1 MYGNNVGIYQSKY
14 GLQKYEFCYIRHA
27 DVEAKVVGL
36 SSDKTK
42 ENSGPKV
49 TPISEQS
56 KNYEILD
63 RFCSN
68 AISIGTFNIF
78 MNLTCDIPMIGA
90 NETVNLSWIIYGV
103 PYTILSNPMCRNC
116 VGFFKVEGS
125 GGCSKIEII
134 PTSAYLEVLDG
145 VPCPGRMLAT
155 APKEP
160 GVYEIRFLFNF
171 FKQAQLHRQCQAFGD
186 LEDQMQHLRIRAFFE
201 KRSLTEEIRKF
212 ADQEPRSWGIARMN
226 TIAWL
231 KSMLLSTIREPVDKS
246 IMESTSEYGAF
257 LYGRLKSKLTK
268 GMESNSKI
276 FQRRIRKM
284 IAPLY
289 LGGFLHVLQAAF
301 ASNSQINDQLASVV
315 FISPTEEDEK
325 YKGLDSMR
333 DSLLLPTDEKLLLYG
348 PASFRF
354 LARNYLSQPSLCG
367 YHDFID
373 DIILN
378 HTQLLNTV
386 DQVMETMSS
395 SCVTLYESAT
405 ESARVEL
412 MKVATALGK
421 QNAMQGIDD
430 VLVDLCRNHIQSI
443 VRAFVVTDCRTGR
456 RWKGPPTGSSDRLT
470 ALRRGSIQMNAA
482 IPGEFLAS
490 LPPGGCTPITRQ
502 HIAVRRWI
510 RPHLE
515 RKIVMILRQ
524 RHARLLS
531 GNYAIF
537 KQIIQIIPSCFGQ
550 SLSLVGNPFP
560 AYRPNNSKS
569 ALYFLEESKDPP
581 VQAAPILNVRTE
593 PPVDN
598 QQEDEESQEREEEE
612 KRKEGEE
619 EKKKENQTEEV
630 ESESEEDEDESEEG
644 VAESEVGEAESEVGE
659 VESEAGDV
667 GISDIEVDQDGDGDL
682 GDGSDDP

>member
-1 MYGNNVGIYQSKY
+1 M
-14 GLQKYEFCYIRHA
+14 
-27 DVEAKVVGL
+27 GL
-36 SSDKTK
+36 SGDKSK
-42 ENSGPKV
+42 ANGGPKV
-49 TPISEQS
+49 TPMSEQS

-103 PYTILSNPMCRNC
+103 PYSILSNSKSRNC

-134 PTSAYLEVLDG
+134 PTSAYLEVDDS

-171 FKQAQLHRQCQAFGD
+171 FKQAQLHRQCQAFGE

-201 KRSLTEEIRKF
+201 KRSLTDEIRKF
-212 ADQEPRSWGIARMN
+212 ADQEPTSWGYARMN

-231 KSMLLSTIREPVDKS
+231 KSMLLSTIREPVDDS
-246 IMESTSEYGAF
+246 IVESTSEYGAF

-268 GMESNSKI
+268 GMESSSRI
-276 FQRRIRKM
+276 YQRRIRKM

-289 LGGFLHVLQAAF
+289 LSGFMNVLQASL

-325 YKGLDSMR
+325 NLGLDLLR
-333 DSLLLPTDEKLLLYG
+333 DSLLLPSDEKLLLFG
-348 PASFRF
+348 PASFRY
-354 LARNYLSQPSLCG
+354 LAKNYLNQPSLCG
-367 YHDFID
+367 YHDFVD

-378 HTQLLNTV
+378 LTQLLNSV
-386 DQVMETMSS
+386 DQVMKNMSS
-395 SCVTLYESAT
+395 SCVALYESAI
-405 ESARVEL
+405 ESARVDL
-412 MKVATALGK
+412 MKEAERLGK

-443 VRAFVVTDCRTGR
+443 VRAFVETDCRTGR
-456 RWKGPPTGSSDRLT
+456 RWKGPPAGTFDRLA
-470 ALRRGSIQMNAA
+470 ALRRGSIQASVSIPVECFAPVAA
-482 IPGEFLAS
+482 
-490 LPPGGCTPITRQ
+490 GGCAPITRQ

-515 RKIVMILRQ
+515 RKIVMILKQ
-524 RHARLLS
+524 RHARLLN
-531 GNYAIF
+531 GNYAIL
-537 KQIIQIIPSCFGQ
+537 KQILQVIPSCFGQ

-560 AYRPNNSKS
+560 AYRPDGSKS
-569 ALYFLEESKDPP
+569 ALYFLEENKNPDQKVSIINSVRNEAP
-581 VQAAPILNVRTE
+581 VGNEQP
-593 PPVDN
+593 
-598 QQEDEESQEREEEE
+598 QEEE
-612 KRKEGEE
+612 KEKDDDGEEDKDEDADKDEE
-619 EKKKENQTEEV
+619 EKKDDNQGEAEA
-630 ESESEEDEDESEEG
+630 DEG
-644 VAESEVGEAESEVGE
+644 AAESEQG
-659 VESEAGDV
+659 GDDDNNNDD
-667 GISDIEVDQDGDGDL
+667 GDADQDQDDDGGAGNGD
-682 GDGSDDP
+682 DDS